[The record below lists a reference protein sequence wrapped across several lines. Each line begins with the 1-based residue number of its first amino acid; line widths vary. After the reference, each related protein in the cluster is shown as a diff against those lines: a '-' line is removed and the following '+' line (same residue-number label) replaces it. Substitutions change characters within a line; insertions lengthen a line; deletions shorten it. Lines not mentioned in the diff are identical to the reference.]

1 MTKFDPTGRRH
12 HTPDFGR
19 AHAEHVEPFLG
30 IMNILHSESV
40 APAFGRLLRKS
51 LQPDDYVQLAH
62 VFEEISVL
70 ALHHLIPETLLYDAF
85 AFDLYWDEVRED
97 VISNRLQTGNEKFC
111 ENFELAAERA
121 RAYRADRPPKMSHA
135 DPRASIRC
143 LRRAAVSLTA
153 PVRRLLRSRIRSR
166 SLGWLRSGAKGSL
179 RDAEQ
184 APHSTS
190 RLSAVAGREASRT
203 KR

>member
-1 MTKFDPTGRRH
+1 MTKFDPTERRKH
-12 HTPDFGR
+12 PPDFGR
-19 AHAEHVEPFLG
+19 AGAEHVEPFLG

-97 VISNRLQTGNEKFC
+97 VIRTRQQTANDKFC

-121 RAYRADRPPKMSHA
+121 RAYRADRPPKTRWLGHGEGEEPD
-135 DPRASIRC
+135 DPHGGRGPRC
-143 LRRAAVSLTA
+143 PEPAPRSPHGEPAPTRR
-153 PVRRLLRSRIRSR
+153 
-166 SLGWLRSGAKGSL
+166 
-179 RDAEQ
+179 
-184 APHSTS
+184 
-190 RLSAVAGREASRT
+190 
-203 KR
+203 